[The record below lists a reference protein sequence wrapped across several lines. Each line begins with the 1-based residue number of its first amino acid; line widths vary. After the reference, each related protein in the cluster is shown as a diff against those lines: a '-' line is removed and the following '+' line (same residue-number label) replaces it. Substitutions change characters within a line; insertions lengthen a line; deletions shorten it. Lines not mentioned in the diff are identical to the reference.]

1 MISFDIFIFGG
12 NMNREERI
20 GSLHSKQKYMGI
32 SHK

>member
-32 SHK
+32 THK